1 MIGERV
7 PITGSEKEYA
17 LLLITGCSC
26 LIRNSAVTE
35 KRHTGSLI
43 MDNKAIP
50 KKNGKF
56 CLNGF
61 SVGLTPEKIISM
73 KQLKNSERFF
83 LIQWKETND
92 TTYVNAN
99 IANKYCPQLVINFYE
114 EFSLWKDD

>member
-1 MIGERV
+1 MVINVVLRGSRITIGSFSFRQT
-7 PITGSEKEYA
+7 PYT
-17 LLLITGCSC
+17 CS
-26 LIRNSAVTE
+26 RTFANSQ
-35 KRHTGSLI
+35 I